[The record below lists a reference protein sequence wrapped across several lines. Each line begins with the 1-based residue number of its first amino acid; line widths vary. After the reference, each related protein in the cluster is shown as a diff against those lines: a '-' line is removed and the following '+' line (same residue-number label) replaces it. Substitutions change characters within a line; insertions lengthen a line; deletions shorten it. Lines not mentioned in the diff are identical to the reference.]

1 MRFRVAREP
10 SSLLSFFAT
19 VWLTGSE
26 EQGRKEIG
34 IIDCE
39 TFTRGMFSN
48 YLVHLKKKKR
58 KKLRV
63 FNASRIDRDERLILL
78 MLCMVQRRIIKLRR
92 NLSRYLYLININRIR
107 MNSIMA
113 RAYED

>member
-48 YLVHLKKKKR
+48 YLVRFKKKK
-58 KKLRV
+58 KEKNYACLTLPESIV
-63 FNASRIDRDERLILL
+63 TRD
-78 MLCMVQRRIIKLRR
+78 
-92 NLSRYLYLININRIR
+92 
-107 MNSIMA
+107 
-113 RAYED
+113 

>member
-48 YLVHLKKKKR
+48 YLVRFKKKKKG

-78 MLCMVQRRIIKLRR
+78 MLCMVQRRIIKLR
-92 NLSRYLYLININRIR
+92 
-107 MNSIMA
+107 
-113 RAYED
+113 